1 MLLLEGF
8 IWTFSLILTLVEI
21 LVFTLISP
29 KLVLTVTIFL
39 EPKYSTPNTEP
50 LRPPSLVRDKFSGRI
65 PNEFFLLFDISYCLG
80 MLKFVP
86 SIF

>member
-1 MLLLEGF
+1 MLSFEGF
-8 IWTFSLILTLVEI
+8 TWTFSLILILVEI
-21 LVFTLISP
+21 SVFTLISP

-65 PNEFFLLFDISYCLG
+65 PNEFFLPFDISYCLG
-80 MLKFVP
+80 ILKFVP